1 MSQAAHLQG
10 VADVLTFEDPD
21 VACLKPTNAG
31 WTDGVD
37 TLSYERM
44 MWRRFRDRS
53 VLGSH
58 ARWVGDEV
66 GAVVAAESEEIA
78 EEALRLIKV
87 DWEVLP
93 VRS

>member
-1 MSQAAHLQG
+1 M
-10 VADVLTFEDPD
+10 
-21 VACLKPTNAG
+21 
-31 WTDGVD
+31 D

-44 MWRRFRDRS
+44 MWRRFRDRR

-78 EEALRLIKV
+78 EQALRLIKV
-87 DWEVLP
+87 DWDVLP
-93 VRS
+93 FVLDPVDAMAPGGPRPSSGARG